1 MQGHETG
8 DLFQLDYNATRHIN
22 TLCKVKKV
30 KIQHKNI
37 HKMPLMFIVFVSFFG
52 FGIFSWMLIKDEY
65 NQTLRS
71 QFNNNNNHSNKYSKK
86 KSLVPCQRER

>member
-52 FGIFSWMLIKDEY
+52 FGIFS
-65 NQTLRS
+65 
-71 QFNNNNNHSNKYSKK
+71 
-86 KSLVPCQRER
+86 